1 MSVALPASLDEALV
15 LLAAPDTTVLAGG
28 TDLMVE
34 VNDGRR
40 PLREVVALRR
50 VRELRAW
57 EVDGND
63 VVLGAGVTY
72 TDLLDGDLAALVPAL
87 AHAARTVGSPQIR
100 NAGTIGG
107 NLGTASPAGDAL
119 PPLVALGAQVEVAS
133 ASGRRTIAIGDFFV
147 GPKRTALAPGE
158 LVVSVRVP
166 AARGPQDY
174 LKVGVRNAMV
184 IAVASLAFVAD
195 LDARTIG
202 VGLGSVGPTPL
213 AAPEATDWLAA
224 NVGWEDDGLRAD
236 DATIDRF
243 GDLVAAA
250 SRPIDDHR
258 STAGYRRHA
267 VNILARRALR
277 RARVAPE
284 R

>member
-1 MSVALPASLDEALV
+1 
-15 LLAAPDTTVLAGG
+15 
-28 TDLMVE
+28 
-34 VNDGRR
+34 
-40 PLREVVALRR
+40 
-50 VRELRAW
+50 
-57 EVDGND
+57 
-63 VVLGAGVTY
+63 
-72 TDLLDGDLAALVPAL
+72 
-87 AHAARTVGSPQIR
+87 
-100 NAGTIGG
+100 
-107 NLGTASPAGDAL
+107 
-119 PPLVALGAQVEVAS
+119 
-133 ASGRRTIAIGDFFV
+133 
-147 GPKRTALAPGE
+147 
-158 LVVSVRVP
+158 
-166 AARGPQDY
+166 
-174 LKVGVRNAMV
+174 MV

-213 AAPEATDWLAA
+213 AAPGATDWLAA

-258 STAGYRRHA
+258 STAAYRRHA

-277 RARVAPE
+277 RARVAPG